1 MNRER
6 VRNVS
11 SWDHVRHVRKKCGGK
26 TIRPLTFLGLRFVF
40 VEYPSYVYGTAREEN
55 HNHQNQGGKNAKNS
69 HESLGVKKDKGKHM
83 LLAQVLEKNE
93 FIVFIAYELE
103 TF

>member
-1 MNRER
+1 MLNTHHTFTVPLARR
-6 VRNVS
+6 I
-11 SWDHVRHVRKKCGGK
+11 
-26 TIRPLTFLGLRFVF
+26 TITRIK
-40 VEYPSYVYGTAREEN
+40 EAR
-55 HNHQNQGGKNAKNS
+55 NAKNS
-69 HESLGVKKDKGKHM
+69 HESLGVKKDKEKHM